1 MIDQAHSVWLIECNS
16 NPCLELSC
24 PLLGKIIPPMV
35 ENTFKICL
43 DSIFTP
49 PLNFTPKS
57 QEYYENINEEN
68 RFELVY
74 DERTDI
80 SSKK

>member
-1 MIDQAHSVWLIECNS
+1 M
-16 NPCLELSC
+16 
-24 PLLGKIIPPMV
+24 
-35 ENTFKICL
+35 FRICL
-43 DSIFTP
+43 DPIFVP
-49 PLNFTPKS
+49 PLNFAPKC

-80 SSKK
+80 ATKNANKGEANEFLENKDFQ